1 MFSDLEALYWTLIII
16 MFVIGFA
23 GLIYPIIP
31 SVLFIVGGFLLFGA
45 FFGFEEFGYQFWLI
59 EGVFVAVLFAA
70 DYVANLMGVKRV
82 GGSKAAIWGST
93 IGLLIGPFII
103 PIAGII
109 IGPFVGAVLAELLVH
124 KKDFNES
131 VKVGLGSLIG
141 FISGVFAKTII
152 QLVMIGYFLYTVL

>member
-1 MFSDLEALYWTLIII
+1 MFSELEALYWTLIII

-82 GGSKAAIWGST
+82 GEAR
-93 IGLLIGPFII
+93 LPFGE
-103 PIAGII
+103 AR
-109 IGPFVGAVLAELLVH
+109 L
-124 KKDFNES
+124 DF
-131 VKVGLGSLIG
+131 
-141 FISGVFAKTII
+141 
-152 QLVMIGYFLYTVL
+152 